1 MGKTGVRTTDTS
13 SQISIGLQLSL
24 CRELALAFRQLCQ
37 AVCDRY
43 GNEGEQLIRNLFISD
58 AESRYG
64 EATPG
69 KEGSTRQV
77 NVALVKLLACNSISS
92 EKGTI
97 EH

>member
-1 MGKTGVRTTDTS
+1 M
-13 SQISIGLQLSL
+13 
-24 CRELALAFRQLCQ
+24 CRELAAAFRQLCQ

-43 GNEGEQLIRNLFISD
+43 GSEGEMLIRDLFISD

-64 EATPG
+64 EAAPG
-69 KEGSTRQV
+69 KAGSTRQV

-92 EKGTI
+92 DNGKI